1 MYGGPSESYS
11 GLTFCSLRSVSLNR
25 GRSFCLLFCT
35 NYEEANIYWNK
46 RSKCTCLQL
55 VTWKFIEIVYHH
67 KRLRT
72 KPSVLYGEIVGHFL
86 NENPVGNVFSF
97 KLMVRGQWSVGRLDG
112 HFLQA
117 RHRMYPL
124 NHASN
129 TLTASVP
136 TILCF
141 ILPWRCREEEGWS
154 LESRMFLLWMY
165 NSIRVLIFGWV
176 KHK

>member
-1 MYGGPSESYS
+1 MYLFATRDMKIHWNCLPPQTVENKTICFIWRNHSPFSK
-11 GLTFCSLRSVSLNR
+11 RK
-25 GRSFCLLFCT
+25 SFR
-35 NYEEANIYWNK
+35 K
-46 RSKCTCLQL
+46 S
-55 VTWKFIEIVYHH
+55 
-67 KRLRT
+67 
-72 KPSVLYGEIVGHFL
+72 
-86 NENPVGNVFSF
+86 FSF
-97 KLMVRGQWSVGRLDG
+97 KLMVHGQWSVGRLDG

-117 RHRMYPL
+117 RHIMYPL